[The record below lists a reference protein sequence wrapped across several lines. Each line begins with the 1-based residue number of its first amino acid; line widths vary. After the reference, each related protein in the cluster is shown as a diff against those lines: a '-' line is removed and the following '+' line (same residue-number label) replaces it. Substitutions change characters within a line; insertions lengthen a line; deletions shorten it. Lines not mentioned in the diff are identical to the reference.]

1 MNASDRLH
9 PEVARIMSRFAAHPS
24 QQVKVIVQ
32 YKQTP
37 NSAAL
42 SRAQNLGGRV
52 GHHLGLVRGA
62 AFTVPAGSLQSL
74 ANDPEVEFVSLD
86 HPLKGMDDYTA
97 AAMNVSAAVSTAYD
111 GTGIGVAVIDSGIN
125 DTHSDLG
132 NRSKSRVLY
141 HQDFTGTTTYL
152 NRKQV
157 WDLYGHGTHV
167 TGIIGGNGNKS
178 NGRYAGVAPNVNLID
193 LRVLDAN
200 GAGSDSEVIAAIQ
213 QAIALKNTYN
223 IRVINLSLGRGI
235 FSGYA
240 QDPLCQAVESGGER
254 ES

>member
-97 AAMNVSAAVSTAYD
+97 AAMNVGAAVSREI
-111 GTGIGVAVIDSGIN
+111 TGA
-125 DTHSDLG
+125 
-132 NRSKSRVLY
+132 
-141 HQDFTGTTTYL
+141 
-152 NRKQV
+152 
-157 WDLYGHGTHV
+157 
-167 TGIIGGNGNKS
+167 
-178 NGRYAGVAPNVNLID
+178 
-193 LRVLDAN
+193 
-200 GAGSDSEVIAAIQ
+200 
-213 QAIALKNTYN
+213 
-223 IRVINLSLGRGI
+223 
-235 FSGYA
+235 
-240 QDPLCQAVESGGER
+240 
-254 ES
+254 